1 MYCFHWTLYDKTF
14 DTVIAVL
21 QNKNNTTLSV
31 KFQNIIEKS
40 QKEVKI
46 ETSSTQ
52 MHERLISWIGVQALQ

>member
-1 MYCFHWTLYDKTF
+1 LYDKTF

>member
-1 MYCFHWTLYDKTF
+1 LYDKTF

-40 QKEVKI
+40 QKEVQI